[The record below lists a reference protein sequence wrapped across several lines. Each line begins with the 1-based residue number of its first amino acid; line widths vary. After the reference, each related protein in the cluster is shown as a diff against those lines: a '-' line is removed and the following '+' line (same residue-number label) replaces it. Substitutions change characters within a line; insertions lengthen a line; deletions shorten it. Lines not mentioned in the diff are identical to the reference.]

1 LNWGTRTKL
10 KSFAQTSGANSIEQ
24 IVEELEMS
32 PLSPTTLNFVASGG
46 VQDNVN
52 LSGSVPHGV
61 AASSVPEV
69 IPLSP
74 FHGFALSLYNNI
86 HHVVILSLDLNLDL
100 VIPPYL
106 SLPTVIGFL
115 KLIKDGE
122 CLIQAT
128 SQKVLLECL
137 ETLEDVEAHGREEEM
152 VQPV

>member
-1 LNWGTRTKL
+1 
-10 KSFAQTSGANSIEQ
+10 
-24 IVEELEMS
+24 
-32 PLSPTTLNFVASGG
+32 
-46 VQDNVN
+46 
-52 LSGSVPHGV
+52 
-61 AASSVPEV
+61 V

-106 SLPTVIGFL
+106 SLPTVIGIL

-128 SQKVLLECL
+128 SKKVLLECL